1 MGSGDWFPGRV
12 WGGSPKKE
20 NINQSMT
27 NVETNNNKTV
37 AFHTLGC
44 KVNQYDTQAM
54 RERFERAGYT
64 TVGFEEK
71 ADVYVV
77 NTCTVTGT
85 GDKKSM
91 QTIRRCHRKNPEAAI
106 VVTGCLAQRA
116 ADELKLPGVRLVLG
130 TQRRGEVVQLLSQ
143 AMESDCALIAVETL
157 RQAPFEHLMVHAHE
171 GHTRA
176 TMKIQEGC
184 DRWCTYCIIPSVR
197 GPIRSRPLDEIRAEA
212 ESLADAGFKEAVLTG
227 IHLTSYGR
235 EQHGAITLLDA
246 IREVHAVEGIE
257 RIRLGSLEPVIVTAE
272 FVEGIKELP
281 KVCHQFHLAL
291 QSGSD
296 SVLARMR
303 RRYTSGEF
311 LAACAMLREAFED
324 CALTTDVMTGF
335 PGETEE
341 EFAQTVDT
349 CRKAGF
355 ARMHVFPYSEREG
368 TKAAVMEGAVP
379 RHIREERARQLIAV
393 GKELER
399 TALESRVGKEEAVL
413 IEELDSEGFGVG
425 YTGGYMHVRV
435 ENAQPGSIVYVMITG
450 REDAGLTGRL

>member
-1 MGSGDWFPGRV
+1 MI
-12 WGGSPKKE
+12 E
-20 NINQSMT
+20 NR
-27 NVETNNNKTV
+27 TV

-54 RERFERAGYT
+54 RERFEEAGFR
-64 TVGFEEK
+64 TVDFEDR

-91 QTIRRCHRKNPEAAI
+91 QTIRRCHRNNPDAAI

-130 TQRRGEVVQLLSQ
+130 TQRRGEVVQLLAQ
-143 AMESDCALIAVETL
+143 ALEQDCALIAVETL
-157 RQAPFEHLMVHAHE
+157 RQTPFEHLTVHAHE

-197 GPIRSRPLDEIRAEA
+197 GPIHSRPLDEIRAEA
-212 ESLADAGFKEAVLTG
+212 QSLAAAGFKEVVLTG

-246 IREVHAVEGIE
+246 IRAVHEVEGIE
-257 RIRLGSLEPVIVTAE
+257 RIRLGSLEPVIVTEA
-272 FVEGIKELP
+272 FVQGIAAMP

-296 SVLARMR
+296 TVLARMR

-311 LAACAMLREAFED
+311 LAACAMLRGAFED

-349 CRKAGF
+349 CQRAGF

-368 TKAAVMEGAVP
+368 TKAAAMAGSVP

-399 TALESRVGKEEAVL
+399 AALEGRIGKTDEVL
-413 IEELDSEGFGVG
+413 IEEIDAQGRGTG
-425 YTGGYMHVRV
+425 YTGGYMRVHVQG
-435 ENAQPGSIVYVMITG
+435 AQPGEIVRVRITG
-450 REDAGLTGRL
+450 IENDELSGEIAG

>member
-1 MGSGDWFPGRV
+1 MI
-12 WGGSPKKE
+12 E
-20 NINQSMT
+20 NR
-27 NVETNNNKTV
+27 TV

-54 RERFERAGYT
+54 RERFEEAGFR
-64 TVGFEEK
+64 TVDFEDR

-91 QTIRRCHRKNPEAAI
+91 QTIRRCHRNNPDAAI

-130 TQRRGEVVQLLSQ
+130 TQRRGEVVQLLAQ
-143 AMESDCALIAVETL
+143 ALEQDCALIAVETL
-157 RQAPFEHLMVHAHE
+157 RQAPFEHLTVHAHE

-197 GPIRSRPLDEIRAEA
+197 GPIRSRPLDEIRVEA
-212 ESLADAGFKEAVLTG
+212 QSLAAAGFKEVVLTG

-246 IREVHAVEGIE
+246 IRAVHEVEGIE
-257 RIRLGSLEPVIVTAE
+257 RIRLGSLEPVIVTEA
-272 FVEGIKELP
+272 FVQGIAAMP

-296 SVLARMR
+296 TVLARMR

-311 LAACAMLREAFED
+311 LAACAMLRGAFED

-349 CRKAGF
+349 CQRAGF

-368 TKAAVMEGAVP
+368 TKAAAMAGSVP

-399 TALESRVGKEEAVL
+399 AALEGRIGRTDEVLVEEIDAQ
-413 IEELDSEGFGVG
+413 GRGTG
-425 YTGGYMHVRV
+425 YTGGYMRVHVQG
-435 ENAQPGSIVYVMITG
+435 AQPGEIVRVRITG
-450 REDAGLTGRL
+450 IENEELSGEIAG

>member
-1 MGSGDWFPGRV
+1 MI
-12 WGGSPKKE
+12 E
-20 NINQSMT
+20 NR
-27 NVETNNNKTV
+27 TV

-54 RERFERAGYT
+54 RERFEEAGFR
-64 TVGFEEK
+64 TVDFEDR

-91 QTIRRCHRKNPEAAI
+91 QTIRRCHRNNPDAAI

-130 TQRRGEVVQLLSQ
+130 TQRRGEVVQLLAQ
-143 AMESDCALIAVETL
+143 ALEQDCALIAVETL
-157 RQAPFEHLMVHAHE
+157 RQAPFEHLTVHAHE

-184 DRWCTYCIIPSVR
+184 DRFCTYCIIPSVR
-197 GPIRSRPLDEIRAEA
+197 GPIRSRPLGEIRAEA
-212 ESLADAGFKEAVLTG
+212 ESLAEAGFREVVLTG

-235 EQHGAITLLDA
+235 EQHGAVTLLDA
-246 IREVHAVEGIE
+246 IRTVHEVGGIE
-257 RIRLGSLEPVIVTAE
+257 RIRLGSLEPVIVTEE
-272 FVEGIKELP
+272 FVQGIAAMP

-296 SVLARMR
+296 TVLARMR
-303 RRYTSGEF
+303 RRYTRGEF
-311 LAACAMLREAFED
+311 LAACALLRGAFED

-349 CRKAGF
+349 CQKAGF

-368 TKAAVMEGAVP
+368 TKAAAMEGSVP
-379 RHIREERARQLIAV
+379 RHVREERARRLIAV
-393 GKELER
+393 GKALER
-399 TALESRVGKEEAVL
+399 AALEGRIGRTEDVL
-413 IEELDSEGFGVG
+413 IEGIDGLGRGTG
-425 YTGGYMHVRV
+425 YTGGYMRVHVQG
-435 ENAQPGSIVYVMITG
+435 AQPGEIVRVRI
-450 REDAGLTGRL
+450 AGIENDELSGEIAG

>member
-1 MGSGDWFPGRV
+1 MI
-12 WGGSPKKE
+12 E
-20 NINQSMT
+20 NR
-27 NVETNNNKTV
+27 TV

-54 RERFERAGYT
+54 RERFEEAGFC
-64 TVGFEEK
+64 TVEFEDK

-91 QTIRRCHRKNPEAAI
+91 QTIRRCHRNNPEAAI

-116 ADELKLPGVRLVLG
+116 ADELTLPGVRLVLG
-130 TQRRGEVVQLLSQ
+130 TQRRGEVVQLLEQ
-143 AMESDCALIAVETL
+143 ALEQDCALIAVQTL
-157 RQAPFEHLMVHAHE
+157 RQAPFEHLTVHAHE

-246 IREVHAVEGIE
+246 IRAVHEVEGIE
-257 RIRLGSLEPVIVTAE
+257 RIRLGSLEPVIVTEA
-272 FVEGIKELP
+272 FVQGIAAMP

-296 SVLARMR
+296 TVLARMH

-311 LAACAMLREAFED
+311 LTACALLREAFDD

-349 CRKAGF
+349 CKKAGF

-368 TKAAVMEGAVP
+368 TKAAAMEGSVP
-379 RHIREERARQLIAV
+379 RHIREERARRLIAV
-393 GKELER
+393 GRELER
-399 TALESRVGKEEAVL
+399 AALEARVGRFDDVL
-413 IEELDSEGFGVG
+413 IEETDEQGRGMG
-425 YTGGYMHVRV
+425 YTGGYMRVHVKG
-435 ENAQPGSIVYVMITG
+435 AQPGAIVRVRITAVEQG
-450 REDAGLTGRL
+450 ELTGAIE

>member
-1 MGSGDWFPGRV
+1 MI
-12 WGGSPKKE
+12 E
-20 NINQSMT
+20 NR
-27 NVETNNNKTV
+27 TV

-54 RERFERAGYT
+54 RERFEEAGFR
-64 TVGFEEK
+64 TVDFEDR

-91 QTIRRCHRKNPEAAI
+91 QTIRRCHRNNPDAAI

-130 TQRRGEVVQLLSQ
+130 TQRRGEVVQLLAQ
-143 AMESDCALIAVETL
+143 ALEQDCALIAVETL
-157 RQAPFEHLMVHAHE
+157 RQAPFEHLTVHAHE

-212 ESLADAGFKEAVLTG
+212 QSLAAAGFKEVVLTG

-246 IREVHAVEGIE
+246 IRAVHEVEGIE
-257 RIRLGSLEPVIVTAE
+257 RIRLGSLEPVIVTGA
-272 FVEGIKELP
+272 FVQGIAAMP

-296 SVLARMR
+296 TVLARMR

-311 LAACAMLREAFED
+311 LAACAMLRGAFED

-349 CRKAGF
+349 CQRAGF

-368 TKAAVMEGAVP
+368 TKAAAMEGSVP
-379 RHIREERARQLIAV
+379 RHVREERARRLIAV
-393 GKELER
+393 GRALER
-399 TALESRVGKEEAVL
+399 AALEGRVGRNDEVLVEEIDAQ
-413 IEELDSEGFGVG
+413 GRGTG
-425 YTGGYMHVRV
+425 YTGGYMRVHVQG
-435 ENAQPGSIVYVMITG
+435 AQPGEIVRVRITG
-450 REDAGLTGRL
+450 IENEELSGEIAG

>member
-1 MGSGDWFPGRV
+1 MIENSM
-12 WGGSPKKE
+12 KK
-20 NINQSMT
+20 SM
-27 NVETNNNKTV
+27 TV

-54 RERFERAGYT
+54 RERLVEAGYT
-64 TVGFEEK
+64 AADFDGH
-71 ADVYVV
+71 ADVYVI

-91 QTIRRCHRKNPEAAI
+91 QIIRRCHRMNPEAAI

-116 ADELKLPGVRLVLG
+116 ADTLTLPGVRLVIG
-130 TQRRGEVVQLLSQ
+130 TQRRGEIVELLHQALSQ
-143 AMESDCALIAVETL
+143 DATLIAVESL
-157 RQAPFEHLMVHAHE
+157 RQAPFEKLTVHALE

-197 GPIRSRPLDEIRAEA
+197 GPIRSRPLDEIRDEA
-212 ESLADAGFKEAVLTG
+212 QSLADAGFQEAVLTG

-235 EQHGAITLLDA
+235 EKHGEITLLDA
-246 IREVHAVEGIE
+246 IRAVHDVEGIR
-257 RIRLGSLEPVIVTAE
+257 RIRLGSLEPVIVTPE
-272 FVEGIKELP
+272 FVEGLKALP

-296 SVLARMR
+296 TVLARMR

-311 LAACAMLREAFED
+311 LAACALLRDAFED

-335 PGETEE
+335 PGETRQEFEE
-341 EFAQTVDT
+341 TKDT
-349 CRKAGF
+349 CTKAGF

-368 TKAAVMEGAVP
+368 TKAAVMEGSVP
-379 RHIREERARQLIAV
+379 RHIREERARELIAL
-393 GKELER
+393 GRGLEQA
-399 TALESRVGKEEAVL
+399 ALAARVGKVDEVL
-413 IEELDSEGFGVG
+413 VEELNENGEGVG
-425 YTGGYMHVRV
+425 YTGGYLRVLVPGGRPGAIERVRV
-435 ENAQPGSIVYVMITG
+435 QCVLGEELKGEIVH
-450 REDAGLTGRL
+450 E

>member
-1 MGSGDWFPGRV
+1 M
-12 WGGSPKKE
+12 
-20 NINQSMT
+20 IA
-27 NVETNNNKTV
+27 NKTV

-54 RERFERAGYT
+54 RERFEEAGCR
-64 TVGFEEK
+64 TVEFEEK
-71 ADVYVV
+71 ADIYVV

-91 QTIRRCHRKNPEAAI
+91 QTIRRCHRKNPDAAI

-130 TQRRGEVVQLLSQ
+130 TQRRGEVVQLLEQ
-143 AMESDCALIAVETL
+143 ALRQDCALIAVETL

-212 ESLADAGFKEAVLTG
+212 ESLAQAGFKEAVLTG

-246 IREVHAVEGIE
+246 IRQVHAVEGIE
-257 RIRLGSLEPVIVTAE
+257 RIRLGSLEPVIVTEA
-272 FVEGIKELP
+272 FVEGIKALP

-291 QSGSD
+291 QSCSD
-296 SVLARMR
+296 TVLARMR

-311 LAACAMLREAFED
+311 LTACALLRDAFED

-368 TKAAVMEGAVP
+368 TKAAAMEGAVP
-379 RHIREERARQLIAV
+379 RHIREERARRLIAV
-393 GKELER
+393 GKELEEH
-399 TALESRVGKEEAVL
+399 ALLSRVGKDEDVL
-413 IEELDSEGFGVG
+413 IEEYDAQGCGVG
-425 YTGGYMHVRV
+425 YTGGYMYVHVPGGMPGCVEHVRIKGV
-435 ENAQPGSIVYVMITG
+435 
-450 REDAGLTGRL
+450 AGNELTGALETED

>member
-1 MGSGDWFPGRV
+1 MI
-12 WGGSPKKE
+12 E
-20 NINQSMT
+20 NMT
-27 NVETNNNKTV
+27 A

-54 RERFERAGYT
+54 RERFEAAGCR
-64 TVGFEEK
+64 TVEFEEK
-71 ADVYVV
+71 ADIYVV

-91 QTIRRCHRKNPEAAI
+91 QTIRRCHRKNPDAAI

-130 TQRRGEVVQLLSQ
+130 TQRRGEVVQLLEQ
-143 AMESDCALIAVETL
+143 ALEQDCTLIAVETL

-246 IREVHAVEGIE
+246 IRAVHEVDGIE
-257 RIRLGSLEPVIVTAE
+257 RIRLGSLEPVIVTPE
-272 FVEGIKELP
+272 FVKGISALE

-296 SVLARMR
+296 TVLARMR

-311 LAACAMLREAFED
+311 LAACALLRDAFED

-335 PGETEE
+335 PGETEA
-341 EFAQTVDT
+341 EFAQTVET

-368 TKAAVMEGAVP
+368 TKAAAMEGSVP
-379 RHIREERARQLIAV
+379 RPIREERARALIAV
-393 GKELER
+393 GHELER
-399 TALESRVGKEEAVL
+399 AALEGRIGKLEDVL
-413 IEELDSEGFGVG
+413 IEEMDAQGRGMG
-425 YTGGYMHVRV
+425 YTGGYMRVHVKDAPVGEIARV
-435 ENAQPGSIVYVMITG
+435 RITG
-450 REDAGLTGRL
+450 IENNELTGDAEK

>member
-1 MGSGDWFPGRV
+1 MNR
-12 WGGSPKKE
+12 E
-20 NINQSMT
+20 R
-27 NVETNNNKTV
+27 TV

-54 RERFERAGYT
+54 RERFEQAGYR
-64 TVGFEEK
+64 TVDFEGE

-91 QTIRRCHRKNPEAAI
+91 QIIRRCHRQNPLSAI

-116 ADELKLPGVRLVLG
+116 ADSLTLPGVRLVLG
-130 TQRRGEVVQLLSQ
+130 TQRRGEVVELLEQ
-143 AMESDCALIAVETL
+143 ALSRDCALIAVESL
-157 RQAPFEHLMVHAHE
+157 RQAPFEHLTVHAHE

-197 GPIRSRPLDEIRAEA
+197 GPIRSRPIDEIRAEA
-212 ESLADAGFKEAVLTG
+212 RSLADAGFQEAVLTG

-235 EQHGAITLLDA
+235 ELRDGTTLLDA
-246 IREVHAVEGIE
+246 IRAVHEVEGIR
-257 RIRLGSLEPVIVTAE
+257 RIRLGSLEPVIVTPE
-272 FVEGIKELP
+272 FVAGIAALP

-296 SVLARMR
+296 TVLARMR

-311 LAACAMLREAFED
+311 LAACALLRGAFED

-335 PGETEE
+335 PGETPAEFEE
-341 EFAQTVDT
+341 TKET
-349 CRKAGF
+349 CRRAGF
-355 ARMHVFPYSEREG
+355 SRMHVFPYSEREG
-368 TKAAVMEGAVP
+368 TKAAAMEGSVP
-379 RHIREERARQLIAV
+379 RHVREERARELIAL
-393 GKELER
+393 GRELER
-399 TALESRVGKEEAVL
+399 EALEARVGREEDVL
-413 IEELDSEGFGVG
+413 IEELDEQGRGTG
-425 YTGGYMHVRV
+425 YTGGYMRVHVPGGAPGEIVRARV
-435 ENAQPGSIVYVMITG
+435 TG
-450 REDAGLTGRL
+450 VCGAELLGERMEKEC

>member
-1 MGSGDWFPGRV
+1 MNMDVR
-12 WGGSPKKE
+12 
-20 NINQSMT
+20 
-27 NVETNNNKTV
+27 TV

-54 RERFERAGYT
+54 RERFEEAGYR
-64 TVGFEEK
+64 TVGFEDR

-85 GDKKSM
+85 GDKKSL
-91 QTIRRCHRKNPEAAI
+91 QIIRRCHRQNPDAAI

-116 ADELKLPGVRLVLG
+116 ADTLTLPGVRLVLG
-130 TQRRGEVVQLLSQ
+130 TQRRGEVVQLLQQ
-143 AMESDCALIAVETL
+143 ALTQDCALIAVETL
-157 RQAPFEHLMVHAHE
+157 RQAPFEHLTVHAHE

-184 DRWCTYCIIPSVR
+184 DRYCTYCIIPSVR
-197 GPIRSRPLDEIRAEA
+197 GPIRSRPLEEIRAEA
-212 ESLADAGFKEAVLTG
+212 QSLADAGFCEVVLTG

-246 IREVHAVEGIE
+246 IRAAHDVPGIE
-257 RIRLGSLEPVIVTAE
+257 RVRLGSLEPVVVTPA
-272 FVEGIKELP
+272 FVEGIRALP

-296 SVLARMR
+296 TVLERMH

-311 LAACAMLREAFED
+311 LNACALLREAFDD

-341 EFAQTVDT
+341 EFAQTMDT

-368 TKAAVMEGAVP
+368 TKAAQMPGSVP
-379 RHIREERARQLIAV
+379 RAVREERARRLIAL
-393 GKELER
+393 GRELER
-399 TALESRVGKEEAVL
+399 AALAGRVGKVDTAL
-413 IEELDSEGFGVG
+413 IEEIDAQGCGVG
-425 YTGGYMHVRV
+425 YTGGYLRVHVPGTQAGELVRV
-435 ENAQPGSIVYVMITG
+435 RITG
-450 REDAGLTGRL
+450 VEQDELKGEVLP

>member
-1 MGSGDWFPGRV
+1 MI
-12 WGGSPKKE
+12 E
-20 NINQSMT
+20 NR
-27 NVETNNNKTV
+27 TV

-54 RERFERAGYT
+54 RERFEEAGFR
-64 TVGFEEK
+64 TVDFEDR

-91 QTIRRCHRKNPEAAI
+91 QTIRRCHRNNPDAAI

-130 TQRRGEVVQLLSQ
+130 TQRRGEVVQLLAQ
-143 AMESDCALIAVETL
+143 ALEQDCALIAVETL
-157 RQAPFEHLMVHAHE
+157 RQAPFEHLTVHAHE

-212 ESLADAGFKEAVLTG
+212 QSLAAAGFKEVVLTG

-246 IREVHAVEGIE
+246 IRAVHEVEGIE
-257 RIRLGSLEPVIVTAE
+257 RIRLGSLEPVIVTGA
-272 FVEGIKELP
+272 FVQGIAAMP

-296 SVLARMR
+296 TVLARMR

-311 LAACAMLREAFED
+311 LAACAMLRGAFED

-349 CRKAGF
+349 CQRAGF

-368 TKAAVMEGAVP
+368 TKAAAMEGSVP

-399 TALESRVGKEEAVL
+399 AALEGRIGRTDEVL
-413 IEELDSEGFGVG
+413 IEEIDAQGRGTG
-425 YTGGYMHVRV
+425 YTGGYMRVHVQG
-435 ENAQPGSIVYVMITG
+435 AQPGEIVRVRIVG
-450 REDAGLTGRL
+450 IENDELSGEIAG

>member
-1 MGSGDWFPGRV
+1 MI
-12 WGGSPKKE
+12 E
-20 NINQSMT
+20 NR
-27 NVETNNNKTV
+27 TV

-54 RERFERAGYT
+54 RERFEEAGFR
-64 TVGFEEK
+64 TVDFEDR

-91 QTIRRCHRKNPEAAI
+91 QTIRRCHRNNPDAAI

-130 TQRRGEVVQLLSQ
+130 TQRRGEVVQLLAQ
-143 AMESDCALIAVETL
+143 ALEQDCALIAVETL
-157 RQAPFEHLMVHAHE
+157 RQAPFEHLTVHAHE

-212 ESLADAGFKEAVLTG
+212 QSLAAAGFKEVVLTG

-246 IREVHAVEGIE
+246 IRAVHEVEGIE
-257 RIRLGSLEPVIVTAE
+257 RIRLGSLEPVIVTEA
-272 FVEGIKELP
+272 FVQGIAAMP

-296 SVLARMR
+296 TVLARMR

-311 LAACAMLREAFED
+311 LAACAMLRGAFED

-349 CRKAGF
+349 CQRAGF

-368 TKAAVMEGAVP
+368 TKAAAMAGSVP

-399 TALESRVGKEEAVL
+399 AALEGRIGKTDEVL
-413 IEELDSEGFGVG
+413 IEEIDAQGRGTG
-425 YTGGYMHVRV
+425 YTGGYMRVHVQG
-435 ENAQPGSIVYVMITG
+435 AQPGEIVRVWITG
-450 REDAGLTGRL
+450 IENDELSGEIAG

>member
-1 MGSGDWFPGRV
+1 MI
-12 WGGSPKKE
+12 E
-20 NINQSMT
+20 NR
-27 NVETNNNKTV
+27 TV

-54 RERFERAGYT
+54 RERFEQAGCR
-64 TVGFEEK
+64 TVEFEEK
-71 ADVYVV
+71 ADIYVV

-91 QTIRRCHRKNPEAAI
+91 QTIRRCHRKNPDAAI

-116 ADELKLPGVRLVLG
+116 ADELTLPGVRLVIG
-130 TQRRGEVVQLLSQ
+130 TQRRGEVVELLSQ
-143 AMESDCALIAVETL
+143 ALEQDCALIAVETL
-157 RQAPFEHLMVHAHE
+157 RQAPFEHLTVHAHE

-197 GPIRSRPLDEIRAEA
+197 GPIRSRPLVEIREEA
-212 ESLADAGFKEAVLTG
+212 ESLAEAGFKEAVLTG

-257 RIRLGSLEPVIVTAE
+257 RIRLGSLEPVIVTEA
-272 FVEGIKELP
+272 FVEGLKALP

-296 SVLARMR
+296 TVLARMR

-311 LAACAMLREAFED
+311 LAACAMLREAFDD

-355 ARMHVFPYSEREG
+355 ARIHVFPYSEREG
-368 TKAAVMEGAVP
+368 TKAAAMEGSVP
-379 RHIREERARQLIAV
+379 RHIREERARQLITV
-393 GKELER
+393 GRELER
-399 TALESRVGKEEAVL
+399 AALLGRLGKEDSVL
-413 IEELDSEGFGVG
+413 IEEIDEDGLGVG
-425 YTGGYMHVRV
+425 YTGGYMRVRV
-435 ENAQPGSIVYVMITG
+435 PGVQAGEIARVRITDIDKDELKG
-450 REDAGLTGRL
+450 EIF

>member
-1 MGSGDWFPGRV
+1 MI
-12 WGGSPKKE
+12 E
-20 NINQSMT
+20 NM
-27 NVETNNNKTV
+27 TV

-54 RERFERAGYT
+54 RERFEEAGFH
-64 TVGFEEK
+64 TVDFEDR

-91 QTIRRCHRKNPEAAI
+91 QTIRRCHRNNPDAAI

-130 TQRRGEVVQLLSQ
+130 TQRRGEVVQLLFQ
-143 AMESDCALIAVETL
+143 ALEQDCALIAVETL
-157 RQAPFEHLMVHAHE
+157 RQAPFERLTVHAHE

-197 GPIRSRPLDEIRAEA
+197 GPIRSRPLPEIRAEA
-212 ESLADAGFKEAVLTG
+212 ESLAAAGFREAVITG

-246 IREVHAVEGIE
+246 IRTVHEVEGIE
-257 RIRLGSLEPVIVTAE
+257 RIRLGSLEPVIVTEAFVKGIAE
-272 FVEGIKELP
+272 MP

-296 SVLARMR
+296 TVLARMR

-311 LAACAMLREAFED
+311 LAACAMLRGAFED

-349 CRKAGF
+349 CQRAGF

-368 TKAAVMEGAVP
+368 TKAASMEGSVP
-379 RHIREERARQLIAV
+379 RHVREERARRLIAV
-393 GKELER
+393 GR
-399 TALESRVGKEEAVL
+399 ALECAALEGRVGRTDEVL
-413 IEELDSEGFGVG
+413 IEEIDAQGRGTG
-425 YTGGYMHVRV
+425 YTGGYMRVHVPG
-435 ENAQPGSIVYVMITG
+435 AQPGEIVRVRITG
-450 REDAGLTGRL
+450 IENDELSGEIAG

>member
-1 MGSGDWFPGRV
+1 MI
-12 WGGSPKKE
+12 E
-20 NINQSMT
+20 NR
-27 NVETNNNKTV
+27 TV

-54 RERFERAGYT
+54 RERFEEAGFR
-64 TVGFEEK
+64 TVDFEDR

-91 QTIRRCHRKNPEAAI
+91 QTIRRCHRLNPDAAI

-130 TQRRGEVVQLLSQ
+130 TQRRGEVVQLLHQ
-143 AMESDCALIAVETL
+143 ALEQDCALIAVETL
-157 RQAPFEHLMVHAHE
+157 RQAPFERLTVHAHE

-197 GPIRSRPLDEIRAEA
+197 GPIRSRPIDEIREEA
-212 ESLADAGFKEAVLTG
+212 KSLAAAGFREAVLTG

-246 IREVHAVEGIE
+246 IRAVHEVEGIE
-257 RIRLGSLEPVIVTAE
+257 RIRLGSLEPVIVTEA
-272 FVEGIKELP
+272 FVQGIAALP

-296 SVLARMR
+296 TVLARMR

-311 LAACAMLREAFED
+311 LTACAMLRGAFED

-368 TKAAVMEGAVP
+368 TKAAAMEGSVP
-379 RHIREERARQLIAV
+379 RHIREERARRLIAV
-393 GKELER
+393 GRELER
-399 TALESRVGKEEAVL
+399 AALEGRVGKTDEVL
-413 IEELDSEGFGVG
+413 IEETDAQGRGTG
-425 YTGGYMHVRV
+425 YTGGYMRVHVQG
-435 ENAQPGSIVYVMITG
+435 AQPGEIVRVRI
-450 REDAGLTGRL
+450 AGIENDELNGEIAE

>member
-1 MGSGDWFPGRV
+1 MI
-12 WGGSPKKE
+12 E
-20 NINQSMT
+20 NR
-27 NVETNNNKTV
+27 TV

-54 RERFERAGYT
+54 RERFEEAGFR
-64 TVGFEEK
+64 TVDFEDK

-91 QTIRRCHRKNPEAAI
+91 QTIRRCHRMNPDAAI

-130 TQRRGEVVQLLSQ
+130 TQRRGEVVQLLCQ
-143 AMESDCALIAVETL
+143 ALEQDCALIAVETL
-157 RQAPFEHLMVHAHE
+157 RQAPFERLTVHAHE

-212 ESLADAGFKEAVLTG
+212 QSLAAAGFKEAVLTG

-246 IREVHAVEGIE
+246 IRAVHEVEGIE
-257 RIRLGSLEPVIVTAE
+257 RIRLGSLEPVIVTEAFVQGIAE
-272 FVEGIKELP
+272 MP

-296 SVLARMR
+296 TVLARMR

-311 LAACAMLREAFED
+311 LAACALLRGAFED

-349 CRKAGF
+349 CQKAGF

-368 TKAAVMEGAVP
+368 TKAAAMEGSVP
-379 RHIREERARQLIAV
+379 RPIREERARRLIAV
-393 GKELER
+393 GRELER
-399 TALESRVGKEEAVL
+399 AALEGRIGRTEDVL
-413 IEELDSEGFGVG
+413 IEEIDAQGRGTG
-425 YTGGYMHVRV
+425 YTGGYMRVHVKNAEPGEIVRV
-435 ENAQPGSIVYVMITG
+435 RIAGIENDELNGEIA
-450 REDAGLTGRL
+450 E

>member
-1 MGSGDWFPGRV
+1 MI
-12 WGGSPKKE
+12 E
-20 NINQSMT
+20 NR
-27 NVETNNNKTV
+27 TV

-54 RERFERAGYT
+54 RERFEQAGCR
-64 TVGFEEK
+64 TVEFEEK
-71 ADVYVV
+71 ADIYVV

-91 QTIRRCHRKNPEAAI
+91 QTIRRCHRKNPDAAI

-116 ADELKLPGVRLVLG
+116 ADELTLPGVRLVIG
-130 TQRRGEVVQLLSQ
+130 TQRRGEVVELLSQ
-143 AMESDCALIAVETL
+143 ALEQDCALIAVETL
-157 RQAPFEHLMVHAHE
+157 RQAPFEHLTVHAHE

-197 GPIRSRPLDEIRAEA
+197 GPIRSRPLVEIREEA
-212 ESLADAGFKEAVLTG
+212 ESLAEAGFKEAVLTG

-257 RIRLGSLEPVIVTAE
+257 RIRLGSLEPVIVTEA
-272 FVEGIKELP
+272 FVEGLKALP

-296 SVLARMR
+296 TVLARMR

-311 LAACAMLREAFED
+311 LAACAVLREAFDD

-355 ARMHVFPYSEREG
+355 ARIHVFPYSEREG
-368 TKAAVMEGAVP
+368 TKAAAMEGSVP
-379 RHIREERARQLIAV
+379 RHIREERARQLITV
-393 GKELER
+393 GRELER
-399 TALESRVGKEEAVL
+399 AALLGRVGKEDSVL
-413 IEELDSEGFGVG
+413 IEEIDEDGLGVG
-425 YTGGYMHVRV
+425 YTGGYMRVRV
-435 ENAQPGSIVYVMITG
+435 PGVQAGEIARVRITDIDKDELKG
-450 REDAGLTGRL
+450 EIF

>member
-1 MGSGDWFPGRV
+1 MI
-12 WGGSPKKE
+12 E
-20 NINQSMT
+20 NR
-27 NVETNNNKTV
+27 TV

-54 RERFERAGYT
+54 RERFEEAGFR
-64 TVGFEEK
+64 TVDFEDR

-91 QTIRRCHRKNPEAAI
+91 QTIRRCHRNNPDAAI

-130 TQRRGEVVQLLSQ
+130 TQRRGEVVQLLAQ
-143 AMESDCALIAVETL
+143 ALEQDCALIAVETL
-157 RQAPFEHLMVHAHE
+157 RQAPFEHLTVHAHE

-212 ESLADAGFKEAVLTG
+212 QSLAAAGFKEVVLTG

-246 IREVHAVEGIE
+246 IRTVHEVEGIE
-257 RIRLGSLEPVIVTAE
+257 RIRLGSLEPVIVTEA
-272 FVEGIKELP
+272 FVQGIAAMP

-296 SVLARMR
+296 TVLARMH

-311 LAACAMLREAFED
+311 LTACAMLRGAFED

-349 CRKAGF
+349 CQKAGF

-368 TKAAVMEGAVP
+368 TKAAAMEGSVP
-379 RHIREERARQLIAV
+379 RHIREERARRLIAV
-393 GKELER
+393 GRALER
-399 TALESRVGKEEAVL
+399 AALEGRIGRTDEVL
-413 IEELDSEGFGVG
+413 IEEIDAQGRGTG
-425 YTGGYMHVRV
+425 YTGGYMRVHVQG
-435 ENAQPGSIVYVMITG
+435 AQPGEIVRVRITG
-450 REDAGLTGRL
+450 IENEELSGEIAG

>member
-1 MGSGDWFPGRV
+1 MI
-12 WGGSPKKE
+12 E
-20 NINQSMT
+20 NR
-27 NVETNNNKTV
+27 TV

-54 RERFERAGYT
+54 RERFEEAGFR
-64 TVGFEEK
+64 TVEFEDR

-91 QTIRRCHRKNPEAAI
+91 QTIRRCHRTNPDAAI

-116 ADELKLPGVRLVLG
+116 ADELTLPGVRLVLG
-130 TQRRGEVVQLLSQ
+130 TQRRGEVVQLLERALAQ
-143 AMESDCALIAVETL
+143 DCALIAVETL
-157 RQAPFEHLMVHAHE
+157 RQAPFERLTVHAHE

-184 DRWCTYCIIPSVR
+184 DRYCTYCIIPSVR
-197 GPIRSRPLDEIRAEA
+197 GPIRSRPLAEIRVEA
-212 ESLADAGFKEAVLTG
+212 ESLAAAGFREAVLTG

-235 EQHGAITLLDA
+235 EQHGSITLLDA
-246 IREVHAVEGIE
+246 IRAVHGVKGIE
-257 RIRLGSLEPVIVTAE
+257 RIRLGSLEPVIVTRD
-272 FVEGIKELP
+272 FVQGIASMP

-296 SVLARMR
+296 TVLARMH

-349 CRKAGF
+349 CQKAGF

-368 TKAAVMEGAVP
+368 TKAAAMAGSVP
-379 RHIREERARQLIAV
+379 RGVREERARRLIAV
-393 GKELER
+393 GRELER
-399 TALESRVGKEEAVL
+399 AALERRVGQIEDVL
-413 IEELDSEGFGVG
+413 IEETDAQGRGTG
-425 YTGGYMHVRV
+425 YTGGYMRVHVPGARPGTIV
-435 ENAQPGSIVYVMITG
+435 RARIDGIQDEELSGELAQ
-450 REDAGLTGRL
+450 

>member
-1 MGSGDWFPGRV
+1 MRRRAEGQNKG
-12 WGGSPKKE
+12 E
-20 NINQSMT
+20 T
-27 NVETNNNKTV
+27 VEFMSNTRTA

-54 RERFERAGYT
+54 RERFEAAGYR
-64 TVGFEEK
+64 TVDFDEP

-85 GDKKSM
+85 GDRKSM
-91 QTIRRCHRKNPEAAI
+91 QTIRRCHRQNPNAAI
-106 VVTGCLAQRA
+106 VVSGCLAQRA
-116 ADELKLPGVRLVLG
+116 ADELKLPGVRLILG
-130 TQRRGEVVQLLSQ
+130 TQRRGEVVELLHQ
-143 AMESDCALIAVETL
+143 ALEQDCALIAVQSL
-157 RQAPFEHLMVHAHE
+157 RQAPFERLSVHAHE

-212 ESLADAGFKEAVLTG
+212 ESLAEAGFTEIVLTG

-235 EQHGAITLLDA
+235 DMGAQVSLVDA
-246 IREVHAVEGIE
+246 IRTVYNVQGVA
-257 RIRLGSLEPVIVTAE
+257 RIRLGSLEPVIVTRE
-272 FVEGIKELP
+272 FVAEIARLP

-296 SVLARMR
+296 TVLARMH
-303 RRYTSGEF
+303 RRYTSAEF
-311 LAACAMLREAFED
+311 LEACRLLRDTFED

-349 CRKAGF
+349 CQRAGF
-355 ARMHVFPYSEREG
+355 ARMHVFPYSERAG
-368 TKAAVMEGAVP
+368 TKAAQMEGSVPKAV
-379 RHIREERARQLIAV
+379 REERARRLIAV
-393 GKELER
+393 GKELEER
-399 TALESRVGKEEAVL
+399 ALAGRIGCLETVL
-413 IEELDSEGFGVG
+413 IEQRNADAIG
-425 YTGGYMHVRV
+425 YTGNYMHVHVEHGEPGEMVSVRIVRAENGELYAERV
-435 ENAQPGSIVYVMITG
+435 
-450 REDAGLTGRL
+450 

>member
-1 MGSGDWFPGRV
+1 MI
-12 WGGSPKKE
+12 E
-20 NINQSMT
+20 
-27 NVETNNNKTV
+27 NKTV

-54 RERFERAGYT
+54 RERFEEAGCR
-64 TVGFEEK
+64 TVEFEEK
-71 ADVYVV
+71 ADIYVV

-116 ADELKLPGVRLVLG
+116 ADELTLPGVRLVLG
-130 TQRRGEVVQLLSQ
+130 TQRRGEVVQLLCQ
-143 AMESDCALIAVETL
+143 ALEQDCALIAVETL
-157 RQAPFEHLMVHAHE
+157 RQAPFEHLTVHAHE

-246 IREVHAVEGIE
+246 IREVHAIKGIE

-272 FVEGIKELP
+272 FVEGLKQLP

-296 SVLARMR
+296 TVLARMR

-335 PGETEE
+335 PGETQE
-341 EFAQTVDT
+341 EFAQTVET
-349 CRKAGF
+349 CKQAGF

-368 TKAAVMEGAVP
+368 TKAAVMEGSVP
-379 RHIREERARQLIAV
+379 RHIREERARELIAV
-393 GKELER
+393 GHELER
-399 TALESRVGKEEAVL
+399 AALESRVGRIEDVL
-413 IEELDSEGFGVG
+413 IEEEDAQGRGMG
-425 YTGGYMHVRV
+425 YTGGYMRVHVSG
-435 ENAQPGSIVYVMITG
+435 AQAGSIVRVRITG
-450 REDAGLTGRL
+450 IENGELLGAEQ

>member
-1 MGSGDWFPGRV
+1 MI
-12 WGGSPKKE
+12 E
-20 NINQSMT
+20 NR
-27 NVETNNNKTV
+27 TV

-54 RERFERAGYT
+54 RERFEEAGFR
-64 TVGFEEK
+64 TVDFEDR

-91 QTIRRCHRKNPEAAI
+91 QTIRRCHRNNPDAAI

-130 TQRRGEVVQLLSQ
+130 TQRRGEVVQLLAQ
-143 AMESDCALIAVETL
+143 ALEQDCALIAVETL
-157 RQAPFEHLMVHAHE
+157 RQAPFEHLTVHAHE

-212 ESLADAGFKEAVLTG
+212 QSLAAAGFKEVVLTG

-246 IREVHAVEGIE
+246 IRAVHEVEGIE
-257 RIRLGSLEPVIVTAE
+257 RIRLGSLEPVIVTGA
-272 FVEGIKELP
+272 FVQGIAAMP

-296 SVLARMR
+296 TVLARMR

-311 LAACAMLREAFED
+311 LAACAMLRGAFED

-349 CRKAGF
+349 CQRAGF

-368 TKAAVMEGAVP
+368 TKAAAMAGSVP

-399 TALESRVGKEEAVL
+399 AALEGRIGRTDEVL
-413 IEELDSEGFGVG
+413 IEEIDAQGRGTG
-425 YTGGYMHVRV
+425 YTGGYMRVHVQG
-435 ENAQPGSIVYVMITG
+435 AQPGEIVRVRIVG
-450 REDAGLTGRL
+450 IENDELSGEIAG

>member
-1 MGSGDWFPGRV
+1 M
-12 WGGSPKKE
+12 
-20 NINQSMT
+20 
-27 NVETNNNKTV
+27 KT
-37 AFHTLGC
+37 AAYHTLGC

-54 RERFERAGYT
+54 RERFEQAGYK
-64 TVGFEEK
+64 TVDFEDA

-77 NTCTVTGT
+77 NTCTVTGS

-91 QTIRRCHRKNPEAAI
+91 QMIRRCHRKNPDAAI

-116 ADELKLPGVRLVLG
+116 ADSLRLPGVRLILG
-130 TQRRGEVVQLLSQ
+130 TQRRGEVVELLRE
-143 AMESDCALIAVETL
+143 AMQQNEPLIAVQTL
-157 RQAPFEHLMVHAHE
+157 RQAPFEKLTVHAHD

-212 ESLADAGFKEAVLTG
+212 ESLAAAGYKEAVLNG

-235 EQHGAITLLDA
+235 DAKDGTTLLDA
-246 IREVHAVEGIE
+246 IRVVHEVDGIE
-257 RIRLGSLEPVIVTAE
+257 RVRLGSLEPVIVTEA
-272 FVEGIKELP
+272 FVAGIVGLP

-296 SVLARMR
+296 KILDLMR

-311 LAACAMLREAFED
+311 LTACRMLREAFDD

-335 PGETEE
+335 PGEGETEFE
-341 EFAQTVDT
+341 ETIAT
-349 CRKAGF
+349 CRAAGF

-368 TKAAVMEGAVP
+368 TKAAVMPEVVP
-379 RHIREERARQLIAV
+379 RHIREERARRLIAV
-393 GKELER
+393 GKELEQK
-399 TALESRVGKEEAVL
+399 ALESRVGKTESVL
-413 IEELDSEGFGVG
+413 IEEMDDQGRGMG
-425 YTGGYMHVRV
+425 YSGGYMRVHVSGS
-435 ENAQPGSIVYVMITG
+435 QPGQLLTARITG
-450 REDAGLTGRL
+450 VEGDGLTGEIEA

>member
-1 MGSGDWFPGRV
+1 MIGNR
-12 WGGSPKKE
+12 
-20 NINQSMT
+20 
-27 NVETNNNKTV
+27 TV

-54 RERFERAGYT
+54 RERFEQAGFR
-64 TVGFEEK
+64 TVEFDEQ

-116 ADELKLPGVRLVLG
+116 ADELKMPGVRLVIG
-130 TQRRGEVVQLLSQ
+130 TQRRGEVVELLSQ
-143 AMESDCALIAVETL
+143 ALESDCALIAVETL
-157 RQAPFEHLMVHAHE
+157 RQAPFERLTVHAHE

-197 GPIRSRPLDEIRAEA
+197 GPIRSRPLDEIREEA
-212 ESLADAGFKEAVLTG
+212 ESLAAAGFKEAVLTG

-246 IREVHAVEGIE
+246 IREVHAVPGIE
-257 RIRLGSLEPVIVTAE
+257 RIRLGSLEPVVMTRE
-272 FVEGIKELP
+272 FVEGLKQLP

-296 SVLARMR
+296 TVLARMR

-311 LAACAMLREAFED
+311 LEACELLRNAFDD
-324 CALTTDVMTGF
+324 CTLTTDVMTGF

-341 EFAQTVDT
+341 EFMQTVDT
-349 CRKAGF
+349 CRKSGF

-368 TKAAVMEGAVP
+368 TKAAAMEGAVP

-393 GKELER
+393 GHELER
-399 TALESRVGKEEAVL
+399 AALESRIGKEDSVL
-413 IEELDSEGFGVG
+413 IEELDENGFGVG
-425 YTGGYMHVRV
+425 YTGGYMRVRV
-435 ENAQPGSIVYVMITG
+435 PGAKAGDIVRVRIAEIDKDELKGEMF
-450 REDAGLTGRL
+450 

>member
-1 MGSGDWFPGRV
+1 MSLM
-12 WGGSPKKE
+12 E
-20 NINQSMT
+20 NQ
-27 NVETNNNKTV
+27 KTA

-54 RERFERAGYT
+54 RERFERAGYR
-64 TVGFEEK
+64 TVDFEDT

-91 QTIRRCHRKNPEAAI
+91 QMIRRCHRQNPDAAI

-116 ADELKLPGVRLVLG
+116 ADALTLPGVRLVLG
-130 TQRRGEVVQLLSQ
+130 TQRRGEVVELLHQALSQ
-143 AMESDCALIAVETL
+143 DSALIAVATL
-157 RQAPFEHLMVHAHE
+157 RQAPFERLTVHAHE

-212 ESLADAGFKEAVLTG
+212 ESLAEAGFREAVLTG

-235 EQHGAITLLDA
+235 DMADGTTLLDA
-246 IREVHAVEGIE
+246 IANVHAVSGIE
-257 RIRLGSLEPVIVTAE
+257 RIRLGSLEPVIVTE
-272 FVEGIKELP
+272 DFVRGIASMP

-311 LAACAMLREAFED
+311 LAACALLRDAFED

-335 PGETEE
+335 PGETQE
-341 EFAQTVDT
+341 EFEQTVQT
-349 CRKAGF
+349 CRAAGF

-368 TKAAVMEGAVP
+368 TKAASMPGAVP
-379 RHIREERARQLIAV
+379 KTIREERARALIAV
-393 GKELER
+393 GR
-399 TALESRVGKEEAVL
+399 ALEKEALMRRVGKLESVLVEEEDAQ
-413 IEELDSEGFGVG
+413 GRGVG
-425 YTGGYMHVRV
+425 YTGGYMRVHVPGAKAGQIVRV
-435 ENAQPGSIVYVMITG
+435 RITG
-450 REDAGLTGRL
+450 VAGDGLTGEIDAQTEEGNV

>member
-1 MGSGDWFPGRV
+1 MI
-12 WGGSPKKE
+12 E
-20 NINQSMT
+20 
-27 NVETNNNKTV
+27 NKTV

-54 RERFERAGYT
+54 RERFEQAGCR
-64 TVGFEEK
+64 TVEFEET
-71 ADVYVV
+71 ADIYVV

-91 QTIRRCHRKNPEAAI
+91 QTIRRCHRKNPDAAI

-116 ADELKLPGVRLVLG
+116 ADSLKLPGVRLVIG
-130 TQRRGEVVQLLSQ
+130 TQRRGEVVELLKQ
-143 AMESDCALIAVETL
+143 ALREDCALIAVETL
-157 RQAPFEHLMVHAHE
+157 RQAPFEHLTVHAHE

-197 GPIRSRPLDEIRAEA
+197 GPIRSRPLEEIREEA
-212 ESLADAGFKEAVLTG
+212 ESLAAAGFKEAVLTG

-246 IREVHAVEGIE
+246 IREVHEVPGIE
-257 RIRLGSLEPVIVTAE
+257 RIRLGSLEPVIVTEA
-272 FVEGIKELP
+272 FVEGLKALP

-296 SVLARMR
+296 TVLARMR

-311 LAACAMLREAFED
+311 LAACGLLRDAFDD

-341 EFAQTVDT
+341 EFTQTVNT

-379 RHIREERARQLIAV
+379 RHIREERARRLIAV
-393 GKELER
+393 GHELEQQ
-399 TALESRVGKEEAVL
+399 ALLGRVGKEDSVL
-413 IEELDSEGFGVG
+413 IEEIDEDGLGVG

-435 ENAQPGSIVYVMITG
+435 PGVQAGEVVRVRITG
-450 REDAGLTGRL
+450 THKDELKGEALK